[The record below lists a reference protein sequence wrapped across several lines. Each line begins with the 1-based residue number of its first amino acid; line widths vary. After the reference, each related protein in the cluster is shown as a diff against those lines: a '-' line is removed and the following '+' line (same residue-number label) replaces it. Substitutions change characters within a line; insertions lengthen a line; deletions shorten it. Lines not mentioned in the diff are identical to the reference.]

1 MNILLTTTSCT
12 EEKLKWSQVGCTH
25 GLLNSV
31 NFYRIFRQGQSDEE
45 SLILSV
51 MMYNEGSE
59 EDADWWENGK
69 KKKVKESI

>member
-1 MNILLTTTSCT
+1 M
-12 EEKLKWSQVGCTH
+12 
-25 GLLNSV
+25 